1 MLLGRTVFGLAR
13 TLFDLQTFIAN
24 LFLMQGVNEVFQQT
38 QAVRD
43 TFTPTQILRSI
54 VQAGLYDP
62 AFIDPAELPRQQL
75 LEAFEQHNF
84 PITIAYE
91 PLTASPNQLSPLRLL
106 PSGVVPVG
114 ERVFQRALSK
124 TG

>member
-1 MLLGRTVFGLAR
+1 LVNVLLGRTVFGLAR

-54 VQAGLYDP
+54 VQVFTTPPLST
-62 AFIDPAELPRQQL
+62 RQSYL
-75 LEAFEQHNF
+75 ASSCLR
-84 PITIAYE
+84 
-91 PLTASPNQLSPLRLL
+91 PLSSATFRSPLPTSR
-106 PSGVVPVG
+106 
-114 ERVFQRALSK
+114 
-124 TG
+124 